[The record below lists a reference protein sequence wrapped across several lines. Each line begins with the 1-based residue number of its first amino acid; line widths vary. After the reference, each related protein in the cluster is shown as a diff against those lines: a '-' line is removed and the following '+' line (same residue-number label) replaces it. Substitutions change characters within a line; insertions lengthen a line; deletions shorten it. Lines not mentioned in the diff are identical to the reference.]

1 MIQIR
6 ISRPE
11 DVTRQRE
18 LWRLA
23 FGDEGAYV
31 DNFYRTYYR
40 PERMLLLEEDGEVQ
54 AMTAWFDTTFVVPER
69 GRYRAAYLYAV
80 ATHPEARGR
89 GLAGQLLAGADR
101 IFREWDIPAVTTV
114 PAEPSLHRFFGRN
127 GFRECFVDGQFSL
140 PRNGRATLLAG
151 AALERLSPGEYRDL
165 REELLAGT
173 AHIDLPR
180 EALAYQA
187 GACALAPGGGL
198 YAVQTP
204 HGRAA
209 LCAEGMESGELVQA
223 VCRRLKPACVVAVD
237 ALASRSLKRLC
248 RTVQLSDTG
257 IAPGSGVGNHR
268 AALDRASLGAPV
280 LAVGVPTV
288 VDGAT
293 LAADLLGT
301 AELPPLGEGRD
312 LLVTPK
318 DIDSQVSDMAKV
330 IGYGIGLALHPGLR
344 VEDLDLLLS

>member
-140 PRNGRATLLAG
+140 PRNGRPRSWRGRPWSACLRGSTGTCGRSCWPGRPISTCRGRPWPIRRGPARWLP
-151 AALERLSPGEYRDL
+151 AAACMRYR
-165 REELLAGT
+165 RPT
-173 AHIDLPR
+173 
-180 EALAYQA
+180 
-187 GACALAPGGGL
+187 GGRPSARRGW
-198 YAVQTP
+198 
-204 HGRAA
+204 RAA
-209 LCAEGMESGELVQA
+209 SCW
-223 VCRRLKPACVVAVD
+223 
-237 ALASRSLKRLC
+237 
-248 RTVQLSDTG
+248 
-257 IAPGSGVGNHR
+257 
-268 AALDRASLGAPV
+268 
-280 LAVGVPTV
+280 
-288 VDGAT
+288 
-293 LAADLLGT
+293 
-301 AELPPLGEGRD
+301 
-312 LLVTPK
+312 
-318 DIDSQVSDMAKV
+318 
-330 IGYGIGLALHPGLR
+330 
-344 VEDLDLLLS
+344 